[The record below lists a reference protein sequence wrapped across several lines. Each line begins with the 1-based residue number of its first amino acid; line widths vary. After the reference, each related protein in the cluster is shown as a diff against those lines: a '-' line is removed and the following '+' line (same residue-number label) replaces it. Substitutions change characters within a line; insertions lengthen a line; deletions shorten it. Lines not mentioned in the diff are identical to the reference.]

1 MRTATT
7 QPADG
12 GKLMY
17 KISEVCELVSMSR
30 SIIYEEIKAG
40 RLAITKRGRA
50 TLVAA
55 DDLADYVALLKR
67 ETRGT
72 AA

>member
-1 MRTATT
+1 MSNSTT
-7 QPADG
+7 QAVD

-30 SIIYEEIKAG
+30 SVIYEEIKAG
-40 RLAITKRGRA
+40 RLVITKRGRA

-67 ETRGT
+67 ETRE
-72 AA
+72 AAA